1 MTKHLLI
8 RDVRLRKGGFQ
19 LGVNGVQGGGGGG
32 LRLTT
37 INCK

>member
-19 LGVNGVQGGGGGG
+19 LGVNGVQGGGGRGG
-32 LRLTT
+32 G
-37 INCK
+37 

>member
-19 LGVNGVQGGGGGG
+19 LGVNGVQRGGGGGVEVNYNQ
-32 LRLTT
+32 L
-37 INCK
+37 

>member
-19 LGVNGVQGGGGGG
+19 LGVNGVQGGGGVEVNYNQ
-32 LRLTT
+32 L
-37 INCK
+37 

>member
-19 LGVNGVQGGGGGG
+19 LGVNGVQGGGG

>member
-19 LGVNGVQGGGGGG
+19 LGVNGVQRGGGGGG
-32 LRLTT
+32 VEVNYNKL
-37 INCK
+37 

>member
-19 LGVNGVQGGGGGG
+19 LGVNGVQGGGGGV
-32 LRLTT
+32 RLTT

>member
-32 LRLTT
+32 VEVKYKKL
-37 INCK
+37 